1 MIPYKIVYFGHFT
14 KKDPME
20 DKKFNPEHRKT
31 LNNPDRL
38 EKLAP
43 RKIWEFINYKRPEKI
58 IDIGAGTAFI
68 TAALGELAPRA
79 QIDAFDIEPV
89 MVAEMRS
96 SLPEY
101 SRITP
106 HLMIDNKLPVSDEYA
121 DIVWMINLFHEL
133 RKPNLL
139 LREIK
144 RVLKPY
150 GKLLII
156 DWAKKQEACESGP
169 PLDHRVDEATMTS
182 LMVDADFSN
191 IKTTEEFTDHLGVLG
206 TRL

>member
-1 MIPYKIVYFGHFT
+1 
-14 KKDPME
+14 ME
-20 DKKFNPEHRKT
+20 DRKFNPEHRKI

-43 RKIWEFINYKRPEKI
+43 RKIWEFIDYKRPEKI

-68 TAALGELAPRA
+68 TAALGELAPKA
-79 QIDAFDIEPV
+79 HIDAFDIEPV
-89 MVAEMRS
+89 MVTEMRS
-96 SLPEY
+96 NLPEY
-101 SRITP
+101 NRITP

-139 LREIK
+139 LQEIK
-144 RVLKPY
+144 RVLKPN

-169 PLDHRVDEATMTS
+169 PLDHRVDESTITS

>member
-1 MIPYKIVYFGHFT
+1 
-14 KKDPME
+14 ME
-20 DKKFNPEHRKT
+20 DRKFNPEHRKI
-31 LNNPDRL
+31 LNNPERL

-43 RKIWEFINYKRPEKI
+43 RKIWDFIDYKRPEKI

-68 TAALGELAPRA
+68 TAALGELAPKA
-79 QIDAFDIEPV
+79 HIDAFDIEPV
-89 MVAEMRS
+89 MVTEMRS
-96 SLPEY
+96 NLPEY

-133 RKPNLL
+133 KKPNLL
-139 LREIK
+139 LKEIK
-144 RVLKPY
+144 RVLKPN

-169 PLDHRVDEATMTS
+169 PLDHRVDESTITS
-182 LMVDADFSN
+182 FMVDADFSN
-191 IKTTEEFTDHLGVLG
+191 IKSTEEFTDHLGVLG